1 MERISDSEPCCQQVV
16 ACAVLSLGQA
26 GRLGSWALPPGDMGP
41 DDVDRFVSDLYR
53 DVN

>member
-1 MERISDSEPCCQQVV
+1 MECISDSEPCCQRVA

-26 GRLGSWALPPGDMGP
+26 GCLRSWALPLGDMGP
-41 DDVDRFVSDLYR
+41 DDVDRFVSDLDR